1 MPHPDAMLDA
11 NESVTADPGAAMAA
25 DIAYAKVNVALHV
38 RARRDDGYHALESL
52 FVFAEDGD
60 RLQGVATDDR
70 AIDLVIDGPFGAMLD
85 AGADNLVMRA
95 ARALQAYLGEQ
106 RGAAIRLTKH
116 LPVASGIG
124 GGSADAAA
132 TLRLLVRL
140 WDVRIDDG
148 ELAALAL
155 DLGSDVPACIASVT
169 QMVKGRGERLAR
181 HRVDGLEGCPML
193 LVNPGV
199 AVSTAQ
205 VFAGWD
211 RVDRGPLDADS
222 LDALVSEGRNDL
234 EAPARAAAPAIG
246 DVLAALDGRD
256 GLVLARMSGSGAT
269 CFALFRSAAALQS
282 AARAV
287 RVAQPGWWVMETRI
301 RAA

>member
-1 MPHPDAMLDA
+1 MPHPDAEL
-11 NESVTADPGAAMAA
+11 EADSF
-25 DIAYAKVNVALHV
+25 IETAYAKVNVALHV

-52 FVFAEDGD
+52 FVFAEHGD
-60 RLQGVATDDR
+60 RLIGQATDDG
-70 AIDLVIDGPFGAMLD
+70 AIDLMIDGPFGDALD
-85 AGADNLVMRA
+85 AGPGNLVVKA
-95 ARALQAYLGEQ
+95 ARALQSYLGEQ
-106 RGAAIRLTKH
+106 RGAAIRLTKI

-140 WDVRIDDG
+140 WDVRIEER

-169 QMVKGRGERLAR
+169 QLVTGRGEGLAL
-181 HRVDGLEGCPML
+181 HAVEGLAGMAML

-199 AVSTAQ
+199 AVPTGQ

-211 RVDRGPLDADS
+211 RQDRGPLDAGS
-222 LDALVSEGRNDL
+222 LDALTGSGRNDL
-234 EAPARAAAPAIG
+234 ESPAIAVAPVIAE
-246 DVLAALDGRD
+246 VLACLNAQP

-269 CFALFRSAAALQS
+269 CFALFADDAALAD
-282 AARAV
+282 AAMAV
-287 RVAQPGWWVMETRI
+287 RIAHPDWWVMETRI
-301 RAA
+301 GAA